1 MNRDKHRDIAEKVY
15 YKIIDVTVFLYFA
28 LAAVILVYFLVN
40 DGIAGIVNAFII
52 LFATAFIAFS
62 VLVVIGMLLN
72 AIWGRYV

>member
-1 MNRDKHRDIAEKVY
+1 MNRDKHMEIAEKVY

-28 LAAVILVYFLVN
+28 LAVAILVYFLV
-40 DGIAGIVNAFII
+40 DAGIAGLIDAFVV

>member
-1 MNRDKHRDIAEKVY
+1 MAEMVY
-15 YKIIDVTVFLYFA
+15 YKIIDVTVFLYFV
-28 LAAVILVYFLVN
+28 LAAAILVYFLVN
-40 DGIAGIVNAFII
+40 AGIAGIVNAFII